1 MLIALIAATL
11 LAFLAGQALPKA
23 IIVAPAFWA
32 HLVLAVGVMT
42 LITAA
47 MQHFVPVLTRSRGA
61 GRWMARLPFL
71 MLAAGGMALAVFSGR
86 LDFIYVMAAAALAL
100 IGVVGMLVWMR
111 DKARRTLGKPH
122 PGLAWYVAAMACLGL
137 GLLAAMAI
145 PLLPAWHAALRAF
158 HIHINLYGFVGLT
171 AIGTLQ
177 VLMPTAANQADPQVS
192 LRLRAD
198 LKWAL
203 AGSLLLALGQAFL
216 TPLAWLGGALW
227 FWVIGRMGAAWWR
240 LHRAKIFAWHGAEP
254 VLAAMAIPLLPAWH
268 TALRA
273 FHIHINLYGFVGLT
287 AIGTLQ
293 VLMPT
298 AANQADPQVSL
309 RLRADLKWAL
319 AGSLLLALGQV
330 FLTPLAWLGGALW
343 FWVIGRMGAAW
354 WRLHRAKIFAWHGAE
369 PVLAAALFG
378 FACALAGVLI
388 GLENLAPLTIF
399 LPAFLMPLVTGAA
412 GQLGPVWIEAGRT
425 AARHA
430 ADRAKITRWNSARAL
445 LFLTAAVLPLLGYQC
460 SGMPALTA
468 LVWFGIVF
476 AVWVYR
482 DK

>member
-23 IIVAPAFWA
+23 IVAAPAFWA

-61 GRWMARLPFL
+61 GRWTARLPFL
-71 MLAAGGMALAVFSGR
+71 MLAAGGWALGVFSGR
-86 LDFIYVMAAAALAL
+86 LDFIWVTAAAALAL
-100 IGVVGMLVWMR
+100 IGVVAMLVWMQ
-111 DKARRTLGKPH
+111 DKARRTLGRPH

-137 GLLAAMAI
+137 GLIAAAAI
-145 PLLPAWHAALRAF
+145 PLLPAWHAELRAF

-177 VLMPTAANQADPQVS
+177 VLMPTAANHPDPQVS
-192 LRLRAD
+192 TRLRLD

-203 AGSLLLALGQAFL
+203 AGSILLALGQVLGQAL
-216 TPLAWLGGALW
+216 WLPLAWLGGALW
-227 FWVIGRMGAAWWR
+227 FWVIGRMGWAWWR
-240 LHRAKIFAWHGAEP
+240 LHRSKI
-254 VLAAMAIPLLPAWH
+254 L
-268 TALRA
+268 
-273 FHIHINLYGFVGLT
+273 
-287 AIGTLQ
+287 
-293 VLMPT
+293 
-298 AANQADPQVSL
+298 
-309 RLRADLKWAL
+309 
-319 AGSLLLALGQV
+319 
-330 FLTPLAWLGGALW
+330 
-343 FWVIGRMGAAW
+343 
-354 WRLHRAKIFAWHGAE
+354 AWHGAE
-369 PVLAAALFG
+369 PVLAAALLGFG
-378 FACALAGVLI
+378 CALAGVLL
-388 GLENLAPLTIF
+388 GRENLTQLTIF
-399 LPAFLMPLVTGAA
+399 LPGFLMPLVIGAA

-445 LFLTAAVLPLLGYQC
+445 LFLTAAWLPLLGYKC

-476 AVWVYR
+476 ALWLYR
-482 DK
+482 DKNT